1 MSITPSP
8 ACTLVPRGSCR
19 AAGDPIRVDQLGV
32 VDYAAARET
41 QRAHAAVRADGTG
54 PDVLMLLEHP
64 SIYTAGKRT
73 RPEYKPTDGTPVVD
87 VDRGGE
93 ITWHGPG
100 QLVGYPIIAL
110 CDRLAA
116 AGYVARL
123 EAALVDVCRR
133 SGVVGAHRIT
143 GRPGVWVP
151 GRSGQPAAKVAAIG
165 VRMIGN
171 VTQHGF
177 ALNCDADLTAFDKI
191 VPCGL
196 VDASVTSLTVA
207 TGRRITVDDVREL
220 VAHAVVDAVDRDCPD
235 A

>member
-1 MSITPSP
+1 MNAGPT
-8 ACTLVPRGSCR
+8 CKLVPHGSCR
-19 AAGDPIRVDQLGV
+19 ETDGPVRVDRLGV
-32 VDYAAARET
+32 VDYAAAREA
-41 QRAHAAVRADGTG
+41 QRAHAAARTAGTG

-64 SIYTAGKRT
+64 SVYTAGKRT
-73 RPEYKPTDGTPVVD
+73 RPEHRPTDGTPVVD
-87 VDRGGE
+87 TDRGGA

-100 QLVGYPIIAL
+100 QLVGYPVVAL
-110 CDRLAA
+110 RDRLAA

-123 EAALVDVCRR
+123 EGALVDVCRR

-151 GRSGQPAAKVAAIG
+151 GRAGRPAAKIAAIG
-165 VRMIGN
+165 VRMAGH

-177 ALNCDADLTAFDKI
+177 ALNCDADLSAFDAI

-196 VDASVTSLTVA
+196 TDATVTSLTVA
-207 TGRRITVDDVREL
+207 TGRRIGVDDVREL
-220 VAHAVVDAVDRDCPD
+220 VAHAVVDALDRDCPD